1 MTIPEQIWKNIK
13 QVIDQTYSIVGSDDG
28 QLWLEFDTIDEC
40 TTTGRASVTQY
51 PTEVGTIGVDYK
63 YSQPDSVTMT
73 GLISEGGFLAR
84 SSIFPRMGTFD
95 KKSAIEKIREKLK
108 TLKSNIT
115 LVDIQTRNAG
125 LRTNLTLINYEI
137 EESYDTYGIMSVSMT
152 FQEVLKFDTDGQTV
166 AKVSDKKTE
175 NGGVTMTEIWNDT
188 KSMARNSFFIESEK

>member
-1 MTIPEQIWKNIK
+1 MNIPEPIWKNIK
-13 QVIDQTYSIVGSDDG
+13 QVVDQTYSIVGSADG

-40 TTTGRASVTQY
+40 STTGRASVTQY

-63 YSQPDSVTMT
+63 YSEPDSVTMT
-73 GLISEGGFLAR
+73 GLISEGGFWAR
-84 SSIFPRMGTFD
+84 SSIYPRMGTFD

-152 FQEVLKFDTDGQTV
+152 FQEVLKFNTAGQTV

-188 KSMARNSFFIESEK
+188 KSMARNSFIG